1 MRIAIIGAGVIGL
14 NTALALISRGAEVT
28 VFDREGVAAGAS
40 RGNAGIFADYAVLPE
55 SSPDMLRQVPRML
68 LQPDGPLSLR
78 WRYLPRIAPWLLRF
92 LAAGRPARVKHIT
105 LAMAALMDHVR
116 GDWDQVLAEIG
127 AEDLRVT
134 RGALLAYTSR
144 RAFEAD
150 RAAWQA
156 KAEHG
161 ACDVE
166 PVMGQTLHDME
177 PALNRDLL
185 HYAIHLP
192 NLSHCL
198 NPHGLVERLA
208 QAVRDRGGEL
218 RHHEVTGLHPT
229 EAGVRLHLPDGAAV
243 DFDRAVVCAGAHS
256 AALTRSLGLKIPLET
271 ERGYNV
277 TLPAPGVA
285 LSRPVSIPEKG
296 YYMTPMSVGLRI
308 GGGVELA
315 GLKAPPRW
323 SRVEVMARH
332 AETVLPGLNRA
343 GEARWM
349 GFRPAMPDTLPVIG
363 PVPGAERVLLA
374 FGHGHLGLTMGA
386 TTGRMIAGHVYG
398 SNHRI
403 DPIPYLPTR
412 FT

>member
-1 MRIAIIGAGVIGL
+1 MRIAIIGAGVVGL
-14 NTALALISRGAEVT
+14 SSALALIERGADVT

-55 SSPDMLRQVPRML
+55 STPDMLRQVPRML

-92 LAAGRPARVKHIT
+92 LAAGRPGRARHGT
-105 LAMAALMDHVR
+105 LAMAALMAHVR
-116 GDWDQVLAEIG
+116 GDWDHLLSQIG

-144 RAFEAD
+144 RAFQAD
-150 RAAWQA
+150 RAGWQA

-166 PVMGQTLHDME
+166 PVMGERLHEME
-177 PALNRDLL
+177 PSLTRDL

-208 QAVRDRGGEL
+208 CAVQQRGGEL
-218 RHHEVTGLHPT
+218 RLREVAGVTPT
-229 EAGVRLHLPDGAAV
+229 ETGVRLRLPEGGAV
-243 DFDRAVVCAGAHS
+243 DYDRVVLCAGAHS
-256 AALTRSLGLKIPLET
+256 TALTRSLGLKIPLET

-277 TLPAPGVA
+277 TLPDSGVT

-332 AETVLPGLNRA
+332 AETMLPGLNRA

-349 GFRPAMPDTLPVIG
+349 GFRPVMPDTLPVIG
-363 PVPGAERVLLA
+363 PAPGAERVVLA
-374 FGHGHLGLTMGA
+374 FGHGHLGLTLGA
-386 TTGRMIAGHVYG
+386 TTGQMVAGHIYG
-398 SNHRI
+398 SNNRI

-412 FT
+412 FG

>member
-1 MRIAIIGAGVIGL
+1 MRIAIIGAGVVGL
-14 NTALALISRGAEVT
+14 SSALALIARGADVT

-55 SSPDMLRQVPRML
+55 STPDMLRQVPRML

-92 LAAGRPARVKHIT
+92 LRAGRPVQVRHGT
-105 LAMAALMDHVR
+105 LAMAALMAHVR
-116 GDWDQVLAEIG
+116 GDWDQLLSQIG

-144 RAFEAD
+144 RAFDAD
-150 RAAWQA
+150 RAGWQA

-166 PVMGQTLHDME
+166 PVMGERLHEME
-177 PALNRDLL
+177 PSLTRDL

-208 QAVRDRGGEL
+208 RAVQQRGGEL
-218 RHHEVTGLHPT
+218 RLREVAGVTPT
-229 EAGVRLHLPDGAAV
+229 ETGVRLRLPEGGAV
-243 DFDRAVVCAGAHS
+243 DFDRVVLCAGAHS
-256 AALTRSLGLKIPLET
+256 TALTRSLGLKIPLET

-277 TLPAPGVA
+277 TLPDPGVT

-332 AETVLPGLNRA
+332 AETMLPGLNRA

-363 PVPGAERVLLA
+363 PVPGAERVVLA
-374 FGHGHLGLTMGA
+374 FGHGHLGLTLGA
-386 TTGRMIAGHVYG
+386 TTGQMVAGHIYG
-398 SNHRI
+398 SNNRI

-412 FT
+412 FA

>member
-1 MRIAIIGAGVIGL
+1 MRIAIIGAGVVGL
-14 NTALALISRGAEVT
+14 SSALALIERGADVT

-55 SSPDMLRQVPRML
+55 STPDMLRQVPRML

-92 LAAGRPARVKHIT
+92 LSAGRPGQARHGT
-105 LAMAALMDHVR
+105 LAMAALMAHVR
-116 GDWDQVLAEIG
+116 GDWDHLLSQIS

-144 RAFEAD
+144 RAFQAD
-150 RAAWQA
+150 RAGWQA

-166 PVMGQTLHDME
+166 PVMGERLHEME
-177 PALNRDLL
+177 PSLTRDL

-208 QAVRDRGGEL
+208 RAVQARGGEL
-218 RHHEVTGLHPT
+218 RLREVAGVTPT
-229 EAGVRLHLPDGAAV
+229 ETGVRLRLPGGGAV
-243 DFDRAVVCAGAHS
+243 DYDRVVLCAGAHS
-256 AALTRSLGLKIPLET
+256 TALTRSLGLKIPLET

-277 TLPAPGVA
+277 TLPDPGVT

-332 AETVLPGLNRA
+332 AETMLPGLNRA

-349 GFRPAMPDTLPVIG
+349 GFRPVMPDTLPVIG
-363 PVPGAERVLLA
+363 PAPGAERVVLA
-374 FGHGHLGLTMGA
+374 FGHGHLGLTLGA
-386 TTGRMIAGHVYG
+386 TTGQMVAGHIYG
-398 SNHRI
+398 SNNRI

-412 FT
+412 FG